1 MVPTVDSRRLY
12 RWLLVLAI
20 AFAGWPAL
28 ATAQTPASRP
38 APLEKTG
45 PNEFR
50 MGRIKIDTASRQVSV
65 SGRVNEN
72 VLQLEFIANTL
83 GGNKAYESALTL
95 DTNATTFNTALL
107 LIGLDPSH
115 ARNVPKFH
123 FDPATPQ
130 GDEVEVW
137 IECPNKECV
146 RFPAERLM
154 YDKEKNQQLGSGSW
168 VYTGSAFSQDG
179 LYVAERD
186 GVIVGF
192 VHDPSSIIEY
202 TGSGALGRFGR
213 IVTNPG
219 LGIKDGTEV
228 ILTVKAVPAA
238 R

>member
-1 MVPTVDSRRLY
+1 MVWTSEPKRFSR
-12 RWLLVLAI
+12 WFLLLAI
-20 AFAGWPAL
+20 ALGLAPAL
-28 ATAQTPASRP
+28 TAQAPDNRP
-38 APLEKTG
+38 APLEKVG

-50 MGRIKIDTASRQVSV
+50 IGRIKVDTASRQVTV
-65 SGRVNEN
+65 PGRVNEN
-72 VLQLEFIANTL
+72 VLQLEFIANTQ

-95 DTNATTFNTALL
+95 STNATTFNAALL
-107 LIGLDPSH
+107 LIGLDPAR

-130 GDEVEVW
+130 GDEVEIWV
-137 IECPNKECV
+137 ECPNRECQ

-154 YDKEKNQQLGSGSW
+154 YDKEKNQQLGGGSW

-179 LYVAERD
+179 LFLAERD
-186 GVIVGF
+186 GVLIGF

-228 ILTVKAVPAA
+228 IVTVKAVSPA